1 MRRRKADDVEFP
13 PKDGRLQLRSVH
25 LVLVTVLTVLTKLKN
40 ALISLEC
47 ELGDNERN
55 AMYFWKENH
64 FHIYSLT

>member
-1 MRRRKADDVEFP
+1 MRRKKADDPQFP
-13 PKDGRLQLRSVH
+13 RKDGRPQLCSVH
-25 LVLVTVLTVLTKLKN
+25 LVRVTVLTVLTKLKN

-64 FHIYSLT
+64 FHMYSLT